1 MKTIK
6 TLTIGL
12 LSIFVTAISCR
23 EEMIS
28 TNETQEITTLIQAG
42 TTTAVAVSMYG
53 IAKKNGAWHGV
64 KLNAK

>member
-1 MKTIK
+1 
-6 TLTIGL
+6 
-12 LSIFVTAISCR
+12 
-23 EEMIS
+23 MIS